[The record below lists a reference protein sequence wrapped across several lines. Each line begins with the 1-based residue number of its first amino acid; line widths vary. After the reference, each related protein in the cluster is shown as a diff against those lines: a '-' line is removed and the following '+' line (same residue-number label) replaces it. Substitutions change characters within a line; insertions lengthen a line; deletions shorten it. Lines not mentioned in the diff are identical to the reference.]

1 MLGLV
6 SIRVASPQFVGR
18 AAELARLEE
27 LTRQA
32 ADHTPGF
39 ALIGGESGVGKSR
52 LIDEFAARAR
62 EGGARVIT
70 GDCVDLG
77 DAKLPYAPLVAA
89 LRGITADELAEIL
102 PRGARELSPLLPQFE
117 APDAEFGPSSL
128 AQGRL
133 FELLLGL
140 FGGLAA
146 DRPLVLVVEDAHW
159 ADPSTRDF
167 LSFLIRNRRRERLV
181 VAVTYRTDELHR
193 RHPLRGFLAEADRT
207 RAVTRLT
214 LDRFTREEL
223 AQQLSGILGHP
234 PAPQLV
240 EELLSR
246 GEGNPFFTEEL
257 VAAGGDSAEGR
268 LPEDIRDALMVRIEA
283 LSGDA
288 QAVLRVAAVAG
299 ARVRHAL
306 LDAAAP
312 LDRDAL
318 LGGLREAVAHHVLVQ
333 EHDDDVYRFRHAL
346 LREALVDDLLPGE
359 RGPLHAAVGRALAAD
374 PSLSA
379 SGRSVAA
386 ELAAHWSAAHD
397 LTAAFA
403 ASAQAG
409 EEAERMAAFA
419 EANAHFERAAELWD
433 AVSPDARAGT
443 PDRVELLRRAAEAA
457 HLAGDS
463 DRAVALGRSALGLVD
478 VTSDPLLAAALHERI
493 GRYLWVCGLHR
504 DAVHELSRA
513 VAVMPP
519 GAPAVD
525 RARVLGAEGHLLML
539 LGRGT
544 ESRERCETALDL
556 ARQAGAKLEECR
568 ICNSLGPALQMT
580 GDADAAIA
588 ILQRSRD
595 LAEELS
601 DPEEVT
607 RAHINLAEVLD
618 QAGRLDD
625 AVDVTRA
632 GVAAARRDGVPSV
645 LPMLI
650 SELAERL
657 MRQGGWEEADAILP
671 EAVAATTSWGVGR
684 ANAQAA
690 LAHIQAL
697 RGDAAGA
704 ERSLREVDRAM
715 REAVGSMWTGPTAT
729 ARAEAA
735 AWDDRPADAR
745 AVVAAELG
753 RREEIDNSAVGYLA
767 PLIAVGT
774 RAEAELA
781 TRARATG
788 EDDALAEALR
798 RAGEI
803 RDLGRD
809 LVAADPRP
817 EAVLLVEMAGVEA
830 ARAEAAA
837 SSEDWTDLA
846 RRWEEYG
853 AAFQTA
859 YCRWRAAELVL
870 AGGGPRGE
878 VPAMLVAAYRTADR
892 LRAEPLRRE
901 IADLARRA
909 RVPLAVG
916 EDGAAGGGEGAEVN
930 VAAGDE
936 LSVADRI
943 GLTARERDV
952 LQLMAGGATNRE
964 IAAQLYISPKT
975 VTVHITRILAKLD
988 ARTRVEAAGVA
999 QRLGLLSTDSAGS

>member
-1 MLGLV
+1 V

-18 AAELARLEE
+18 TAELARLEQ
-27 LTRQA
+27 LVRDA
-32 ADHTPGF
+32 VDHVPGF

-52 LIDEFAARAR
+52 LMDEFAARAR

-77 DAKLPYAPLVAA
+77 DAELPYAPLVGA
-89 LRGITADELAEIL
+89 LRGITGEELAEIL
-102 PRGARELSPLLPQFE
+102 PRGARELSALLPQFE
-117 APDAEFGPSSL
+117 PGDAELGPSSL

-140 FGGLAA
+140 LGGLGAE
-146 DRPLVLVVEDAHW
+146 RPLVLVVEDAHW

-214 LDRFTREEL
+214 LERFTREEL
-223 AQQLSGILGHP
+223 TEQLTGILGHP

-257 VAAGGDSAEGR
+257 IAAGDSADGR
-268 LPEDIRDALMVRIEA
+268 LPEDIRDALMVRIES
-283 LSGDA
+283 LSADA

-299 ARVRHAL
+299 PRVRHAL
-306 LDAAAP
+306 LEVSAP
-312 LDRDAL
+312 LDHDTL
-318 LGGLREAVAHHVLVQ
+318 LAGVREAVAHHVLVQ

-386 ELAAHWSAAHD
+386 ELAAHWWAAHD
-397 LTAAFA
+397 LTAAFT

-433 AVSPDARAGT
+433 AVLPEHRAGS
-443 PDRVELLRRAAEAA
+443 PDRVELLRRGAEAA

-463 DRAVALGRSALGLVD
+463 DRATALGKSALGLVD
-478 VTSDPLLAAALHERI
+478 ATSDPLVAAGLHERI
-493 GRYLWVCGLHR
+493 GRYLWVCGQQR
-504 DAVHELSRA
+504 DAIEELSRA
-513 VAVMPP
+513 VAVMPED
-519 GAPAVD
+519 APAVD
-525 RARVLGAEGHLLML
+525 RARVLGAEGHVLML
-539 LGRGT
+539 LGRGA
-544 ESRERCETALDL
+544 ESRDRCEQGLEL

-568 ICNSLGPALQMT
+568 IRNSLGPALMMT
-580 GDADAAIA
+580 GDSDAAIT
-588 ILQRSRD
+588 ILEGSRH
-595 LAEELS
+595 LAEELG
-601 DPEEVT
+601 DPEETT

-618 QAGRLDD
+618 QVGRLDD
-625 AVDVTRA
+625 AVEVSRA

-650 SELAERL
+650 GELAERL
-657 MRQGGWEEADAILP
+657 VRIGGWDEAEAILP
-671 EAVAATTSWGVGR
+671 EAMAPTTSWGVGR
-684 ANAQAA
+684 ADALAA
-690 LAHIQAL
+690 LAQMQAL
-697 RGDAAGA
+697 RGDTADA
-704 ERSLREVDRAM
+704 ERSLREVDQAL
-715 REAVGSMWTGPTAT
+715 REAVGSMWTAPTAT

-735 AWDDRPADAR
+735 FWDGRPADAR
-745 AVVAAELG
+745 EVVIAELN
-753 RREEIDNSAVGYLA
+753 RRQETDDSEVAYLA
-767 PLIAVGT
+767 PLIAVGA

-781 TRARATG
+781 ARARVTG
-788 EDDALAEALR
+788 ETEALAEAVR

-803 RDLGRD
+803 RDVGRD
-809 LVAADPRP
+809 LIAADPPP
-817 EAVLLVEMAGVEA
+817 EAALLVEVATVEA

-837 SSEDWTDLA
+837 SAEDWTALA
-846 RRWEEYG
+846 ERWERHG
-853 AAFQTA
+853 GAFQVA

-870 AGGGPRGE
+870 AGGGPRGD
-878 VPAMLVAAYRTADR
+878 VPAMLTSAYRTAER

-909 RVPLAVG
+909 RVSLDASVG
-916 EDGAAGGGEGAEVN
+916 DDADIARNGSGAGGSAE
-930 VAAGDE
+930 AE
-936 LSVADRI
+936 PSVADRI
-943 GLTARERDV
+943 GLTARELDV
-952 LQLMAGGATNRE
+952 LHLMAGGATNRE
-964 IAAQLYISPKT
+964 IAARLYISQKT
-975 VTVHITRILAKLD
+975 VSVHITRILAKLD

-999 QRLGLLSTDSAGS
+999 QRLGLLSSEPAGS

>member
-1 MLGLV
+1 M

-18 AAELARLEE
+18 TAELARLEQ
-27 LTRQA
+27 LVRDA
-32 ADHTPGF
+32 ADDVPGF

-52 LIDEFAARAR
+52 LMDEFAARAR

-77 DAKLPYAPLVAA
+77 DAELPYAPLVGA
-89 LRGITADELAEIL
+89 LRGITGAEVAQIL
-102 PRGARELSPLLPQFE
+102 PRGARELSALLPQFE
-117 APDAEFGPSSL
+117 AGDAGLGPSSL

-133 FELLLGL
+133 FELLLAL
-140 FGGLAA
+140 LGGLGAE
-146 DRPLVLVVEDAHW
+146 RPLVLVVEDAHW

-207 RAVTRLT
+207 RAVARLT
-214 LDRFTREEL
+214 LERFTREEL
-223 AQQLSGILGHP
+223 AEQLTGIMGHP

-240 EELLSR
+240 EELMSR

-257 VAAGGDSAEGR
+257 IAAGGDSAEGR
-268 LPEDIRDALMVRIEA
+268 LPEDIRDALMVRIES
-283 LSGDA
+283 LSADA

-299 ARVRHAL
+299 PRVRHAL
-306 LDAAAP
+306 LEVSAP

-318 LGGLREAVAHHVLVQ
+318 LGGVREAVAHHVLVQ

-386 ELAAHWSAAHD
+386 ELAAHWWAAHD
-397 LTAAFA
+397 LPAAFT

-433 AVSPDARAGT
+433 AVSPEHRAGS
-443 PDRVELLRRAAEAA
+443 PDRVELLRRGAEAA

-463 DRAVALGRSALGLVD
+463 DRATALGKSALGLVD
-478 VTSDPLLAAALHERI
+478 ASSDPLVAAALHERI
-493 GRYLWVCGLHR
+493 GRYLWVCGQQR
-504 DAVHELSRA
+504 DAIEELSRA
-513 VAVMPP
+513 VAVMPDD
-519 GAPAVD
+519 APAVD
-525 RARVLGAEGHLLML
+525 RARVLGAEGHVLML
-539 LGRGT
+539 LGRGA
-544 ESRERCETALDL
+544 ESRDRCEQGLEL

-568 ICNSLGPALQMT
+568 ICNSLGPALMMT
-580 GDADAAIA
+580 GDRDAAIT
-588 ILQRSRD
+588 ILEGSRQ
-595 LAEELS
+595 LAEELG
-601 DPEEVT
+601 DPEETT

-618 QAGRLDD
+618 QVGRLDD
-625 AVDVTRA
+625 AVEVSRA
-632 GVAAARRDGVPSV
+632 GVAAARRDGAPSV

-650 SELAERL
+650 GELAERL
-657 MRQGGWEEADAILP
+657 VRIGGWDEAEAILP
-671 EAVAATTSWGVGR
+671 EAMAPTTSWGVGR
-684 ANAQAA
+684 ADALAA
-690 LAHIQAL
+690 LAQMQAL
-697 RGDAAGA
+697 RGDTADA
-704 ERSLREVDRAM
+704 ERSLREVDQAL
-715 REAVGSMWTGPTAT
+715 REAVGSMWTAPTAT

-735 AWDDRPADAR
+735 FWDGRPADAR
-745 AVVAAELG
+745 EVVIAELN
-753 RREEIDNSAVGYLA
+753 RRQETDDSEVTYLA
-767 PLIAVGT
+767 PLVAVGA

-781 TRARATG
+781 ARARVTG
-788 EDDALAEALR
+788 ETEALAEAVR
-798 RAGEI
+798 RAGEM
-803 RDLGRD
+803 RDVGQSLIT
-809 LVAADPRP
+809 ADPLP
-817 EAVLLVEMAGVEA
+817 EAALLVEVATIEA

-837 SSEDWTDLA
+837 SAEDWAALA
-846 RRWEEYG
+846 ERWEDHG
-853 AAFQTA
+853 GAFQVA

-878 VPAMLVAAYRTADR
+878 VPAMLTAAYRTAER

-909 RVPLAVG
+909 RVPLEAPVG
-916 EDGAAGGGEGAEVN
+916 DAADIGRNGSDGEASAAAEP
-930 VAAGDE
+930 
-936 LSVADRI
+936 SVADRI
-943 GLTARERDV
+943 GLTARELDV

-964 IAAQLYISPKT
+964 IAAQLYISQKT

-988 ARTRVEAAGVA
+988 ARTRVEAAGAA
-999 QRLGLLSTDSAGS
+999 QRLGLLSSEPAGS